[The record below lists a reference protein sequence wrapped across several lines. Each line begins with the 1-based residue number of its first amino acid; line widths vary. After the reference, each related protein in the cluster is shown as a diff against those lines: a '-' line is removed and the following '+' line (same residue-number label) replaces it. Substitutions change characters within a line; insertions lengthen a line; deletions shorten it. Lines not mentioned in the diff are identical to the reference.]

1 MIPPGVNSV
10 CVSGGGIR
18 YENHSQ
24 TAQKKHPRLHAYA
37 HTQNRMRSLVRGFAR
52 KIKTELTFGQAGLYL
67 VVTNICLCRLGLIWL
82 AIKDLNLRFTWLY
95 RKVWLLLCQ
104 SNTLCLALKV
114 TEIQCRETITEGY
127 PYYLTEIQTL

>member
-1 MIPPGVNSV
+1 
-10 CVSGGGIR
+10 VSGGGLR
-18 YENHSQ
+18 YKNLQQ
-24 TAQKKHPRLHAYA
+24 TAQKNTPRLHAHT
-37 HTQNRMRSLVRGFAR
+37 HTQNRTQSLVHGFAR

-67 VVTNICLCRLGLIWL
+67 VVTNKCLCRLGLIWL

-114 TEIQCRETITEGY
+114 TEIQCQEILTEGY

>member
-1 MIPPGVNSV
+1 MIPPGVKYCLCEWWRFTLQKS
-10 CVSGGGIR
+10 
-18 YENHSQ
+18 
-24 TAQKKHPRLHAYA
+24 TANRPKKHPRLHV
-37 HTQNRMRSLVRGFAR
+37 HTRVRNRMRSLVRGFAR